1 MPDSIHEDWRDEI
14 AALSKRVDWLA
25 QRDSFQEAV
34 AREMKSDI
42 AEIKESIAQLV
53 AIANMGKGALW
64 LVLRVGGFLAV
75 LATIF
80 EALRMARV
88 I

>member
-14 AALSKRVDWLA
+14 AALRKRVDWLA